1 VKVLDSSAIIAFW
14 RNEPGAELA
23 LNAFDGGLVSLVNV
37 AEVLARIA
45 RDGVK
50 PADAKAQIDRFGLTY
65 VAPNLADAL
74 DVGRMPLNLG
84 LSLGDKFCI
93 ALARRFGV
101 PLVTAD
107 RVFADAN
114 LNIPV
119 ELIR

>member
-14 RNEPGAELA
+14 RNEPGADQA
-23 LNAFDGGLVSLVNV
+23 LNAFDGGLVSLVNL

-45 RDGVK
+45 RDGVR
-50 PADAKAQIDRFGLTY
+50 PADAKGQIDRFGLTNG
-65 VAPNLADAL
+65 APDFADAL

-93 ALARRFGV
+93 ALSRRFGV

-107 RVFADAN
+107 RVFADAH